1 MQTDL
6 TATRGSQTLSVQ
18 IFIDQQFSDSAFA
31 AMEKIQDHAALFETY
46 YSDNIDALGGVDAGT
61 LSVSFANPS

>member
-1 MQTDL
+1 
-6 TATRGSQTLSVQ
+6 VQ